1 MKRQTHSVC
10 REVRSSALVGP
21 RRFRI
26 TDWCESRVLWCQE
39 QRPAIATV
47 SGMGQKSRAKREGRR
62 KRWAKERAGR
72 LAHRYPV
79 NTEYVQPADPVTL
92 SEGYLRKLCKR
103 TFLSLWSYP
112 NPFRDQ
118 AGSAQDGKEVCD
130 LLVVFENE
138 VIIFSD
144 KHCEFPNSAD
154 LDLDWARWYRR
165 AVEKSAR
172 QLWGAERWIRT
183 HPDRVFLDT
192 QCTKKF
198 PLSLLAPTTAFHRVV
213 VAHGAAARCVRELGG
228 SGSLM
233 LDSTLTGCAHT
244 LRSEKGGIP
253 FMVGQVDSTRGYVH
267 VLDDTTLEILLE
279 TLDTVADL
287 LAYLKNKEQFVT
299 SGITLIAAGE
309 EELLAHY
316 LTHCNAK
323 GEYDF
328 VFDDDVSGVFLDQ
341 GLWQDFV
348 SGPQRA
354 KQLEANKISYVW
366 DDIIERTTEH
376 FLRGTSQFLS
386 DTTLSSQ
393 EVVLRFF
400 AREPRLRR
408 RMLMSA
414 IVDMVRITPPD
425 MRRLRVVP
433 PSRSG
438 DPYYVLL
445 ILPRPA
451 GVSELPYRDVRRKH
465 LEACCGVVKLDFAD
479 ALDIVGLATETSN
492 TIGRSEDLVYFD
504 ARLWTEEMADAAE
517 KDKTAL
523 NILTNATR
531 IHAIE
536 QDYPT

>member
-1 MKRQTHSVC
+1 
-10 REVRSSALVGP
+10 
-21 RRFRI
+21 
-26 TDWCESRVLWCQE
+26 
-39 QRPAIATV
+39 
-47 SGMGQKSRAKREGRR
+47 MGRKSRAKRERR
-62 KRWAKERAGR
+62 RRRLAEERA
-72 LAHRYPV
+72 AQAAQRYPA
-79 NTEYVQPADPVTL
+79 NTEYVQPADPVTP

-118 AGSAQDGKEVCD
+118 GSSTQDGKEICD
-130 LLVVFENE
+130 LLVVFEND

-144 KHCEFPNSAD
+144 KHCEFPSSAD
-154 LDLDWARWYRR
+154 LRLDWARWYRR

-198 PLSLLAPTTAFHRVV
+198 PLSLLAPTTTFHRVV

-233 LDSTLTGCAHT
+233 LDSTMTGSAHT
-244 LRSEKGGIP
+244 LRSEGALP
-253 FMVGQVDSTRGYVH
+253 FVVGQVDATQGYVH

-287 LAYLKNKEQFVT
+287 SAYLKKKEQFIRSAVA
-299 SGITLIAAGE
+299 LFAAGE
-309 EELLAHY
+309 EELLAYY

-328 VFDDDVSGVFLDQ
+328 VFDEGVKGVVLDE
-341 GLWQDFV
+341 GLWLDFV
-348 SGPQRA
+348 GSPQRA

-366 DDIIERTTEH
+366 DDIIERTTKH
-376 FLRGTSQFLS
+376 FLRGTSQFLT
-386 DTTLSSQ
+386 DTKLSSQ
-393 EVVLRFF
+393 ELVLRFF

-414 IVDMVRITPPD
+414 IVDMVKDTPAD

-445 ILPRPA
+445 VFPRPA
-451 GVSELPYRDVRRKH
+451 GMSEPRYRDGRRKY
-465 LEACCGVVKLDFAD
+465 LEACCCVVKLDFPD
-479 ALDIVGLATETSN
+479 AQDIVGLATETAN
-492 TIGRSEDLVYFD
+492 TGGRSEDLVYLD
-504 ARLWTEEMADAAE
+504 ARLWTEEMAKAAE
-517 KDKTAL
+517 RDKTAL
-523 NILTNATR
+523 NILTSATK

-536 QDYPT
+536 RDYPA

>member
-1 MKRQTHSVC
+1 MTPS
-10 REVRSSALVGP
+10 
-21 RRFRI
+21 
-26 TDWCESRVLWCQE
+26 ES
-39 QRPAIATV
+39 
-47 SGMGQKSRAKREGRR
+47 
-62 KRWAKERAGR
+62 
-72 LAHRYPV
+72 
-79 NTEYVQPADPVTL
+79 
-92 SEGYLRKLCKR
+92 YLRKLCKR
-103 TFLSLWSYP
+103 TFLSLWSHP

-118 AGSAQDGKEVCD
+118 ASATQDGKEICD
-130 LLVVFENE
+130 LLVVFEND

-144 KHCEFPNSAD
+144 KHCEFPSSAD
-154 LDLDWARWYRR
+154 LRLDWVRWYRR

-172 QLWGAERWIRT
+172 QLWGAERWIRA

-198 PLSLLAPTTAFHRVV
+198 PLSLLAPTTTFHRVV

-233 LDSTLTGCAHT
+233 LDSTVTGSAHT
-244 LRSEKGGIP
+244 LRNDGAVP
-253 FMVGQVDSTRGYVH
+253 FVVGQVDPTRGYVH

-287 LAYLKNKEQFVT
+287 SVYLKKKEQFVT
-299 SGITLIAAGE
+299 SGVALFAAGE

-328 VFDDDVSGVFLDQ
+328 VFDEGVNAIVLHE
-341 GLWQDFV
+341 GLWLDFV
-348 SGPQRA
+348 GSPQRA

-366 DDIIERTTEH
+366 DDIVERTTRH
-376 FLRGTSQFLS
+376 FLRGTSQFLT

-393 EVVLRFF
+393 ELVLRFF

-414 IVDMVRITPPD
+414 IVDMVKVTPSD
-425 MRRLRVVP
+425 MRRLRVVS

-445 ILPRPA
+445 VLPRPA
-451 GVSELPYRDVRRKH
+451 GVSEPRYRDVRRRY
-465 LEACCGVVKLDFAD
+465 LEACCRVVKLDFPD
-479 ALDIVGLATETSN
+479 AQDIVGLATETSN
-492 TIGRSEDLVYFD
+492 TRGRSEDLVYFD
-504 ARLWTEEMADAAE
+504 AKLWTEEMAKAAE

-523 NILTNATR
+523 NILTKATKL
-531 IHAIE
+531 HAIE
-536 QDYPT
+536 RDYPA

>member
-1 MKRQTHSVC
+1 MQ
-10 REVRSSALVGP
+10 
-21 RRFRI
+21 
-26 TDWCESRVLWCQE
+26 
-39 QRPAIATV
+39 
-47 SGMGQKSRAKREGRR
+47 
-62 KRWAKERAGR
+62 
-72 LAHRYPV
+72 LAQRYPA
-79 NTEYVQPADPVTL
+79 NAEYVQPVDPVTP
-92 SEGYLRKLCKR
+92 SESYLRKLCKR

-118 AGSAQDGKEVCD
+118 GSGTRDGKEICD
-130 LLVVFENE
+130 LLVVFEND

-144 KHCEFPNSAD
+144 KHCEFPRSAD
-154 LDLDWARWYRR
+154 LGRDWARWYRR
-165 AVEKSAR
+165 AVEKSAG

-198 PLSLLAPTTAFHRVV
+198 PLSLLAPTTTFHRVV
-213 VAHGAAARCVRELGG
+213 VAHGASARCVRELGG

-233 LDSTLTGCAHT
+233 LDSTVTGSAHT
-244 LRSEKGGIP
+244 VRSEGAVP
-253 FMVGQVDSTRGYVH
+253 FVVGHVDSTRGYVH

-287 LAYLKNKEQFVT
+287 SVYLKKKEQFIT
-299 SGITLIAAGE
+299 SGVALFAAGE

-328 VFDDDVSGVFLDQ
+328 LFDERVNAVVLDE
-341 GLWQDFV
+341 GLWLDFV
-348 SGPQRA
+348 GSPQRA
-354 KQLEANKISYVW
+354 KQREANKISYVW
-366 DDIIERTTEH
+366 DEIIERTTAH

-386 DTTLSSQ
+386 DTRLSSQ
-393 EVVLRFF
+393 ELVLRFF

-414 IVDMVRITPPD
+414 IVDMVKITPPN

-445 ILPRPA
+445 VFPRPA
-451 GVSELPYRDVRRKH
+451 GISELRCRDVRRKY

-479 ALDIVGLATETSN
+479 ARDIVGLATETSN
-492 TIGRSEDLVYFD
+492 TSGRSEDLVYLD
-504 ARLWTEEMADAAE
+504 VRRWTEEMARAAE
-517 KDKTAL
+517 RDRATL
-523 NILTNATR
+523 NILTNATKV
-531 IHAIE
+531 HAIE
-536 QDYPT
+536 RDYPA